1 MIKEKIP
8 SKYQV
13 DIKDAYINTNKNII
27 VAAGPGSG
35 KSHTIL
41 ELLKV
46 TPPFKKTILT
56 AFNKSIKEEIQSKVA
71 PNIKV
76 STIHSLAY
84 SILRKNFCANFKVNT
99 YKNYIL
105 GKKCLNLSRLKE
117 KERDVYLFTIS
128 KIIDLVRLNLAKTN
142 EEIENICNQ
151 YNISIINGELA
162 DTVTLIEELAE
173 YNSRD
178 HKDFMIDF
186 TDMLY
191 LTYIKVAPEDYPKYS
206 IVFVDEL
213 QDLNS
218 LQKTIIENI
227 IAPNGRFIGVGDFHQ
242 SIYSFMGANVDAFHS
257 FQNRPNTITLPLSV
271 TYRCGKKIVEE
282 ANKIFDGLE
291 SFEENCEGVVR
302 RGNIEEVEDGDFVIC
317 RNNLPLIE
325 AWISIIKQGKRC
337 HIMGKDFG
345 QNLIT
350 IITKLSK
357 YPDYIEGV
365 NDILKKKEEQL
376 KEKGISKPK
385 NNVTYQALVEKLN
398 IIEIL
403 RKEFGSFER
412 MERKVNEIFND
423 EDRSGVTLCTGHK
436 SKGLEADR
444 VFFLQRNLIPSKYAE
459 TPTELYQER
468 CLSYVITTRAKREL
482 IYVD

>member
-13 DIKDAYINTNKNII
+13 AIMDAYLNTNKNII

-56 AFNKSIKEEIQSKVA
+56 AFNKSISEELQTKVP
-71 PNIKV
+71 PNVKV

-84 SILRKNFCANFKVNT
+84 SILRRNCCANFKVNT

-117 KERDVYLFTIS
+117 KERDVYLFTLSNIV
-128 KIIDLVRLNLAKTN
+128 DLVRLNLAKTN

-151 YNISIINGELA
+151 YNISTINGELA
-162 DTVTLIEELAE
+162 DTMILLNELEE

-178 HKDFMIDF
+178 NKDFLIDF

-191 LTYIKVAPEDYPKYS
+191 LTYIKVKPEDFPKYS
-206 IVFVDEL
+206 IVFTDEL
-213 QDLNS
+213 QDVSN
-218 LQKTIIENI
+218 LQRYIIENI
-227 IAPNGRFIGVGDFHQ
+227 ISHNGRFIGVGDFHQ
-242 SIYSFMGANVDAFHS
+242 SIYSFMGANLDSFHS
-257 FQNRPNTITLPLSV
+257 FQNRQNTITLPLSV
-271 TYRCGKKIVEE
+271 TYRCGRKIVEE
-282 ANKIFDGLE
+282 ANKIFPGLE

-302 RGNIEEVEDGDFVIC
+302 RGNLDEVEEGDFVIC

-325 AWISIIKQGKRC
+325 SWVSIIKQGKRC

-357 YPDYIEGV
+357 YLDYIEGV

-376 KEKGISKPK
+376 KDKGMSKPK

-403 RKEFGSFER
+403 RKEFGSFET

-423 EDRSGVTLCTGHK
+423 EDKSGVILCSGHK

-444 VFFLQRNLIPSKYAE
+444 VFFLQKNLIPSKYAC
-459 TPTELYQER
+459 TPIELYSEK
-468 CLSYVITTRAKREL
+468 CLEYVIVTRAKHEL